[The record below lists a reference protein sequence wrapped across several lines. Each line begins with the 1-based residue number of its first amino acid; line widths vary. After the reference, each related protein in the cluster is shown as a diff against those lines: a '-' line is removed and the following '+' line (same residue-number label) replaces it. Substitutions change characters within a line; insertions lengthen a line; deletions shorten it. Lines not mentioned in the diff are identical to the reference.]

1 MPEPQYPGELTD
13 ENIRRIFAG
22 AGDFNIRIL
31 ERNGCTL
38 FAYSVDGLTS
48 GADISEYV
56 FKPIMEQLT
65 GETMAA
71 LYNHALHGAVVN
83 AVAKT
88 CKDLTDAALL
98 LVNGFCVVLFPG
110 IGALA
115 FEVKTGEKRGIS
127 QPDVENTTKG
137 AKDAF
142 VETIRTNTSLIRR
155 HLRTPDLRLYE
166 TTVGLRSVT
175 NVSLAWIDGLTNPS
189 LVERMK
195 QRIAQIDIDG
205 LLFPSAVEEYIT
217 GSRTTAFPLL
227 QYTERTDRFCHGLLA
242 GRVGLLIDGIPLGY
256 LAPVDIG
263 FLMDSPEDYG
273 RDYLSASCVRVLRYL
288 ALVIGL
294 LLPSVYVAF
303 STHHVDLVPKMLLPI
318 ILNNN
323 SITPYGSGW
332 EVLGLLVIFELLQ
345 ESGIHLPKSIGQSIS
360 IIGGIVVGSAAVE
373 AGLIA
378 PMALITVSLT
388 GVCGFVLPN
397 RDLANAIRIWR
408 FAIALAAAALGL
420 WGVGLGLVVLVVHLL
435 SLKSMGIPYIGL
447 FDGGLL
453 RKRFVKD
460 KMRSKKTDPLDK
472 RNQK

>member
-1 MPEPQYPGELTD
+1 MSKLQYSGELTD
-13 ENIRRIFAG
+13 ENIRRIFTD
-22 AGDFNIRIL
+22 AGDFNTRTL
-31 ERNGCTL
+31 KRNGSTL
-38 FAYSVDGLTS
+38 FAYAIDGLTS
-48 GADISEYV
+48 SADISEYV

-65 GETMAA
+65 GETMAD
-71 LYNHALHGAVVN
+71 LYRHALCGAVVN
-83 AVAKT
+83 AVAKP

-98 LVNGFCVVLFPG
+98 LANGFCVVLFPG
-110 IGALA
+110 VGAIA
-115 FEVKTGEKRGIS
+115 FEVKTGEKRSIA

-142 VETIRTNTSLIRR
+142 VETVRTNTSLIRR
-155 HLRTPDLRLYE
+155 HLRTPDLKLYE
-166 TTVGLRSVT
+166 TTIGRRSVT
-175 NVSLAWIDGLTNPS
+175 NVSLAWIEGLTNPT

-195 QRIAQIDIDG
+195 QRLGDIDIDG
-205 LLFPSAVEEYIT
+205 LLFPGAVEEYIT
-217 GSRTTAFPLL
+217 GSRATAFPLL

-263 FLMDSPEDYG
+263 FLMDSPEDYS

-288 ALVIGL
+288 ALLIGL
-294 LLPSVYVAF
+294 LLPSVYVALT
-303 STHHVDLVPKMLLPI
+303 THHLELIPELLLKI
-318 ILNNN
+318 VMDNNA
-323 SITPYGSGW
+323 ITPYGSGW

-397 RDLANAIRIWR
+397 RDLANAIRVWR
-408 FAIALAAAALGL
+408 FGIALAASLLGL
-420 WGVGLGLVVLVVHLL
+420 WGIGLGLLILFLHLL
-435 SLKSMGIPYIGL
+435 TLKSLGIPYIGL
-447 FDGGLL
+447 FDGGLV
-453 RKRFVKD
+453 RKRFEKD
-460 KMRSKKTDPLDK
+460 KQRSKKTNPLDK

>member
-1 MPEPQYPGELTD
+1 MSEPQYPGKLTD
-13 ENIRRIFAG
+13 ENIRAIFEN
-22 AGDFNIRIL
+22 AGDFNTRTL
-31 ERNGCTL
+31 RRNGHTL
-38 FAYSVDGLTS
+38 YAYSIDGLTS

-56 FKPIMEQLT
+56 FKPIVEELT
-65 GETMAA
+65 GENMAA
-71 LYNHALHGAVVN
+71 LYQNALQGAVVN
-83 AVAKT
+83 AVAKP

-98 LVNGFCVVLFPG
+98 LVNGFCVVLFPDV
-110 IGALA
+110 GALA
-115 FEVKTGEKRGIS
+115 FEVKTGEKRSIA

-166 TTVGLRSVT
+166 TTIGRRSVT
-175 NVSLAWIDGLTNPS
+175 NVSLVWVEGLTNPT
-189 LVERMK
+189 LVEKMK
-195 QRIAQIDIDG
+195 TRLASIDIDG
-205 LLFPSAVEEYIT
+205 LLFPGAVEEYIT
-217 GSRTTAFPLL
+217 GSRATAFPLL

-242 GRVGLLIDGIPLGY
+242 GRVGLIIDGIPLGY

-288 ALVIGL
+288 ALLIGL
-294 LLPSVYVAF
+294 LLPSLYVAF
-303 STHHVDLVPKMLLPI
+303 TTHHIDLIPASLLKI
-318 ILNNN
+318 VLDNTG
-323 SITPYGSGW
+323 ITPYGSGW

-345 ESGIHLPKSIGQSIS
+345 ESGIHLPQSIGQSIS
-360 IIGGIVVGSAAVE
+360 IIGGIVVGSAAVD

-397 RDLANAIRIWR
+397 RDFANAIRVWR
-408 FAIALAAAALGL
+408 FAIALLASFIGLWGIALGL
-420 WGVGLGLVVLVVHLL
+420 AVLILHLAC
-435 SLKSMGIPYIGL
+435 LKSLGTPYLGL
-447 FDGGLL
+447 FDGNLL
-453 RKRFVKD
+453 RKRFAKD
-460 KMRSKKTDPLDK
+460 KYRNQKTDPLDK

>member
-1 MPEPQYPGELTD
+1 MPQPQYPGDLTD
-13 ENIRRIFAG
+13 EDIRRIFRD
-22 AGDFNIRIL
+22 AGDFNTRTL
-31 ERNGCTL
+31 ERKGVTL
-38 FAYSVDGLTS
+38 FAYSIDGLTS

-65 GETMAA
+65 GDTVAA
-71 LYNHALHGAVVN
+71 LYSNALHGGVVN
-83 AVAKT
+83 AVAKP

-110 IGALA
+110 MGAIA
-115 FEVKTGEKRGIS
+115 FEVKTGEKRGIA

-166 TTVGLRSVT
+166 TTVGRRSVT
-175 NVSLAWIDGLTNPS
+175 NVSLAWIDGLTNPT
-189 LVERMK
+189 LVQRMK
-195 QRIAQIDIDG
+195 QRLASIDVDG
-205 LLFPSAVEEYIT
+205 LLFPGAVEEYIT
-217 GSRTTAFPLL
+217 GSRATAFPLL

-242 GRVGLLIDGIPLGY
+242 GRVGLLVDGIPLGY

-263 FLMDSPEDYG
+263 FLMDSPEDYS
-273 RDYLSASCVRVLRYL
+273 RDYISASCVRVLRYL
-288 ALVIGL
+288 ALLIGL
-294 LLPSVYVAF
+294 LLPAIYVAF
-303 STHHVDLVPKMLLPI
+303 STHHIDLVPIPLLQI
-318 ILNNN
+318 VLNNTG
-323 SITPYGSGW
+323 ITPYGSGW
-332 EVLGLLVIFELLQ
+332 EVMGLLVVFELLQ

-397 RDLANAIRIWR
+397 RDLANAVRIWR
-408 FAIALAAAALGL
+408 FGIALAASALGL
-420 WGVGLGLVVLVVHLL
+420 WGIGLSLLALVLHLL
-435 SLKSMGIPYIGL
+435 SLKSLGLPYIGL

-453 RKRFVKD
+453 RKRFAKD
-460 KMRSKKTDPLDK
+460 KLRSRKTNPLDK

>member
-1 MPEPQYPGELTD
+1 MPQPQYPGELTD
-13 ENIRRIFAG
+13 ENIRRTFQE
-22 AGDFNIRIL
+22 AGDFNTRIL
-31 ERNGCTL
+31 DCNGFTL
-38 FAYSVDGLTS
+38 MAYSIDGLTS

-56 FKPIMEQLT
+56 FKPILERLT
-65 GETMAA
+65 GDTMAE
-71 LYNHALHGAVVN
+71 LHQNALHNTVIN
-83 AVAKT
+83 AVAKP

-98 LVNGFCVVLFPG
+98 LVNGFCVVLFPMV
-110 IGALA
+110 GAIA
-115 FEVKTGEKRGIS
+115 FEVKTGEKRSIA

-142 VETIRTNTSLIRR
+142 VETVRTNTSLIRR

-166 TTVGLRSVT
+166 TTVGQRSVT
-175 NVSLAWIDGLTNPS
+175 NVSLVWIEGLTNPT
-189 LVERMK
+189 LVQRMK
-195 QRIAQIDIDG
+195 QRIADIDIDG
-205 LLFPSAVEEYIT
+205 LLFPGAVEEYVT
-217 GSRTTAFPLL
+217 GSRATAFPLL

-242 GRVGLLIDGIPLGY
+242 GRVGLLVDGIPLGY

-273 RDYLSASCVRVLRYL
+273 RDYLSASCVRVLRYF
-288 ALVIGL
+288 ALLIGL
-294 LLPSVYVAF
+294 LLPSLYVAF
-303 STHHVDLVPKMLLPI
+303 TTHHIDLVPTLLLEI
-318 ILNNN
+318 VLDNTG
-323 SITPYGSGW
+323 ITPYGSGW

-408 FAIALAAAALGL
+408 FAIAIVASLLGL
-420 WGVGLGLVVLVVHLL
+420 WGIALGLVVLLLHLL
-435 SLKSMGIPYIGL
+435 TLKSLGIPYVGL

-460 KMRSKKTDPLDK
+460 KHRSKKTKPLDK

>member
-1 MPEPQYPGELTD
+1 MPQPQYPGDLTD
-13 ENIRRIFAG
+13 ENIRRIFAQ
-22 AGDFNIRIL
+22 AGDFNIRTL
-31 ERNGCTL
+31 ERNGVTL
-38 FAYSVDGLTS
+38 FAYSIDGLTS
-48 GADISEYV
+48 GGDISEYV

-65 GETMAA
+65 GDSMSK
-71 LYNHALHGAVVN
+71 LYRNALHSVVVN
-83 AVAKT
+83 AVAKP

-110 IGALA
+110 VGAIA
-115 FEVKTGEKRGIS
+115 FEAKTGEKRSIA

-142 VETIRTNTSLIRR
+142 VETVRTNTSLIRR

-166 TTVGLRSVT
+166 TTVGQRSVT
-175 NVSLAWIDGLTNPS
+175 NVTVAWIDGLTNPT

-195 QRIAQIDIDG
+195 RRLEETDIDG
-205 LLFPSAVEEYIT
+205 LLFPGAVEEYVT

-256 LAPVDIG
+256 LAPVDVG

-288 ALVIGL
+288 ALFIGL
-294 LLPSVYVAF
+294 LLPSLYVAF
-303 STHHVDLVPKMLLPI
+303 TTHHLDLVPTLLLQI
-318 ILNNN
+318 VLNNTG
-323 SITPYGSGW
+323 ITPYGSGW

-378 PMALITVSLT
+378 PMALITVSLA

-397 RDLANAIRIWR
+397 RDFANALRVWR
-408 FAIALAAAALGL
+408 FGIAVAASFLGL
-420 WGVGLGLVVLVVHLL
+420 WGIGLGLAVLLLHLL
-435 SLKSMGIPYIGL
+435 TLKSMGVPYIGL

-453 RKRFVKD
+453 RKRFVKN
-460 KMRSKKTDPLDK
+460 KYRSGKTNPLDE

>member
-1 MPEPQYPGELTD
+1 MPQPQYPGELTD
-13 ENIRRIFAG
+13 ENIRRIFRE
-22 AGDFNIRIL
+22 AGDFNTRTL
-31 ERNGCTL
+31 ERRGFTL
-38 FAYSVDGLTS
+38 TAYSIDGLTS

-65 GETMAA
+65 GSTMAA
-71 LYNHALHGAVVN
+71 LYENALHSAVVN
-83 AVAKT
+83 AVAKP

-98 LVNGFCVVLFPG
+98 LVNGFCVVLFPEVGG
-110 IGALA
+110 IA
-115 FEVKTGEKRGIS
+115 FEVKTGEKRSIA

-142 VETIRTNTSLIRR
+142 VETVRTNTSLIRR

-166 TTVGLRSVT
+166 TTVGRRSVT
-175 NVSLAWIDGLTNPS
+175 NVSLAWIDGLTNPT
-189 LVERMK
+189 LVQRMK
-195 QRIAQIDIDG
+195 QRLADIDIDG
-205 LLFPSAVEEYIT
+205 LLFPGAVEEYIT
-217 GSRTTAFPLL
+217 GSRATAFPLL

-242 GRVGLLIDGIPLGY
+242 GRVGLFIDGIPLGY

-288 ALVIGL
+288 ALFIGL
-294 LLPSVYVAF
+294 LLPSLYVAF
-303 STHHVDLVPKMLLPI
+303 TTHHIDLVPTPLLQI
-318 ILNNN
+318 VLDNTD
-323 SITPYGSGW
+323 ITPYGSGW

-397 RDLANAIRIWR
+397 RDLANAIRVWR
-408 FAIALAAAALGL
+408 FAIGIAASFLGL
-420 WGVGLGLVVLVVHLL
+420 WGIALGLAVLLLHLL
-435 SLKSMGIPYIGL
+435 TLKSLGIPYVGL

-453 RKRFVKD
+453 RKRFAKD
-460 KMRSKKTDPLDK
+460 KLRSKKTDPLDK

>member
-1 MPEPQYPGELTD
+1 MSQPQYPGKLTD
-13 ENIRRIFAG
+13 DNIRRIFQE
-22 AGDFNIRIL
+22 AGDFNTRTL
-31 ERNGCTL
+31 ECSGVTL
-38 FAYSVDGLTS
+38 YAYAIDGLTS
-48 GADISEYV
+48 SADISEYV
-56 FKPIMEQLT
+56 FKPIMEQLS
-65 GETMAA
+65 GKSMAA
-71 LYNHALHGAVVN
+71 LYHNALHGAVVN
-83 AVAKT
+83 AVAKP

-98 LVNGFCVVLFPG
+98 LVNGFCVVLFPDV
-110 IGALA
+110 GAIA
-115 FEVKTGEKRGIS
+115 FEVKTGEKRSIA

-142 VETIRTNTSLIRR
+142 VETVRTNTSLIRR

-166 TTVGLRSVT
+166 TTVGRRSVT
-175 NVSLAWIDGLTNPS
+175 NVSIAWIDGLTNPT
-189 LVERMK
+189 LVARMK
-195 QRIAQIDIDG
+195 QRLSDIDIDG
-205 LLFPSAVEEYIT
+205 LLFPGAVEEYIT
-217 GSRTTAFPLL
+217 GSRATAFPLL

-242 GRVGLLIDGIPLGY
+242 GRVGILIDGIPLGY

-288 ALVIGL
+288 ALFIGL
-294 LLPSVYVAF
+294 LLPSLYVAF
-303 STHHVDLVPKMLLPI
+303 TTHHIDLVPAPLLQI
-318 ILNNN
+318 VLDNTG
-323 SITPYGSGW
+323 ITPYGSGW

-397 RDLANAIRIWR
+397 RDLANAIRVWR
-408 FAIALAAAALGL
+408 FGIAIVASLLGL
-420 WGVGLGLVVLVVHLL
+420 WGIGLGLSALVLHLL
-435 SLKSMGIPYIGL
+435 TLKSLGVPYIGL

-460 KMRSKKTDPLDK
+460 KCRSKKTNPLDK